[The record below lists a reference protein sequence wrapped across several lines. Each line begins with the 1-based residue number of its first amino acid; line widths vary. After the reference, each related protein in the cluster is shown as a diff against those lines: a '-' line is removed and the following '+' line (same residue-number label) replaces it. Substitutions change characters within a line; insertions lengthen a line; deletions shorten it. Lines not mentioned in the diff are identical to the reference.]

1 MGNIGPEQLA
11 ALQGANPGLLT
22 GNAFGSADM
31 VQQQGLLAPNTQAP
45 MEAMMADGSM
55 GNTLESGGMTANPM
69 TGGYDRLNPLQ
80 RMGQGLE
87 GAFGGMKMPSMGG
100 MGKGMGNMGN
110 GLMPG
115 EWDEWEKQNPMN
127 LLALLQRR
135 RFGG

>member
-1 MGNIGPEQLA
+1 MGNIGMEQLA
-11 ALQGANPGLLT
+11 ALQGAQGAQDPGLLT

-31 VQQQGLLAPNTQAP
+31 VQQQGLLAPNTPPP

-55 GNTLESGGMTANPM
+55 GNTLESGGMTSNPL

-87 GAFGGMKMPSMGG
+87 GAFGGM
-100 MGKGMGNMGN
+100 GKGMNMGN
-110 GLMPG
+110 GIMPG
-115 EWDEWEKQNPMN
+115 EWDWMEKQNPMN
-127 LLALLQRR
+127 LLAMLQRR